1 MKNLTY
7 SPDSENE
14 KSVEQLQE
22 DTIAW
27 DKLLHVST
35 DEILFLRQ
43 LLSSDVFE
51 NNNMEFFENLH
62 DMVIALEDF
71 KAEKIDLHV
80 TINNHKNDLNGMRE
94 CEDISCDMFYH
105 SEHKKLED
113 RVQTFITQFQALKL
127 KIYTYITPHFRKLQ
141 TETDK

>member
-7 SPDSENE
+7 NPDSDID
-14 KSVEQLQE
+14 KSIEQLQD
-22 DTIAW
+22 DTINW
-27 DKLLHVST
+27 DKALQQST
-35 DEILFLRQ
+35 EEIIFLKQ

-51 NNNMEFFENLH
+51 LNTMDFFENLH
-62 DMVIALEDF
+62 DKVMNLEDF

-105 SEHKKLED
+105 SEHKKLQE
-113 RVQTFITQFQALKL
+113 RVQTFLIKFQELKL
-127 KIYTYITPHFRKLQ
+127 EIYNYITPHFRKLKHQ
-141 TETDK
+141 EQ